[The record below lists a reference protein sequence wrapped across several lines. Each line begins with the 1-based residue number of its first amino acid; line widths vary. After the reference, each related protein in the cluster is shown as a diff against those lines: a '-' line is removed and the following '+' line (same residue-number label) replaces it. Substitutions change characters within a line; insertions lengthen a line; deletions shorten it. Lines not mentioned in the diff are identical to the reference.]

1 MALEQLARTVDFV
14 QDATPSASDAND
26 GETYL
31 DTSLSPPRVKVF
43 DANAGTFVEPAAT
56 GLQFVGR
63 FQLSIDSFI
72 QSFNVSGQEGKPQDV
87 AFSADGASMFV
98 IGSFSDKVHQYSLS
112 TAFDLTTAS
121 FSGTSFDVSGQDIS
135 PQGVAFSADG
145 TSMFVPGAN
154 NSSIFEYAL
163 STAFDL
169 TTASFSGTSFDVSGQ
184 TVNPQG
190 VAFST
195 DGTSMFLIENV
206 NIKIHQYSLST
217 AFDLTTASFSGSSF
231 DVSGQEGDPQGV
243 AFSTDGTSM
252 FVTGESSDAA
262 HQYSLSTAFDLT
274 TASFSGTSFDISGQ
288 ASDATNITFS
298 ADGASMFVT
307 ERNTKSVLRY
317 LIGEVAPRR

>member
-43 DANAGTFVEPAAT
+43 DANAGTFIEPAAT

-121 FSGTSFDVSGQDIS
+121 FSGTSFD
-135 PQGVAFSADG
+135 
-145 TSMFVPGAN
+145 
-154 NSSIFEYAL
+154 
-163 STAFDL
+163 
-169 TTASFSGTSFDVSGQ
+169 
-184 TVNPQG
+184 
-190 VAFST
+190 
-195 DGTSMFLIENV
+195 
-206 NIKIHQYSLST
+206 
-217 AFDLTTASFSGSSF
+217 
-231 DVSGQEGDPQGV
+231 
-243 AFSTDGTSM
+243 
-252 FVTGESSDAA
+252 
-262 HQYSLSTAFDLT
+262 
-274 TASFSGTSFDISGQ
+274 ISGQ

-317 LIGEVAPRR
+317 LIGEVGPRR